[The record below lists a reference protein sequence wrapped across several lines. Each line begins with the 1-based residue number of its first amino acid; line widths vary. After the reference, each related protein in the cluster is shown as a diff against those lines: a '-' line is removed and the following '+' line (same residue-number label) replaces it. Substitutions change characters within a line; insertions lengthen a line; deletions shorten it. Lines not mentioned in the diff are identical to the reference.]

1 MVLPMPRVLFIG
13 DIVGRPGRTLL
24 LRDLEKIKQERYIDI
39 VIANAENAA
48 GGNGLTGPIAKELQ
62 AAGVDAITLGDHVWD
77 QKHFIGEIDNLPYV
91 CRPANLPAACPGKSY
106 VIVEK
111 NGFSLAVFT
120 LLGRQFMYAL
130 KGACPFTVAD
140 SMLDS
145 LRPLATAVV
154 VEIHAE
160 ATSEKIALGW
170 YLDGRAAAVL
180 GTHTH
185 VPTADLSILPQGTA
199 YQTDLGMSG
208 PYDSVLGREKAPVIQ
223 KFKTGLP
230 QVFEVAK
237 NDVHLKGAIV
247 DIDATTGKAYQ
258 VESFTYTA

>member
-1 MVLPMPRVLFIG
+1 MPRLLFIG
-13 DIVGRPGRTLL
+13 DIVGRPGRTLIL
-24 LRDLEKIKQERYIDI
+24 QDLEKIKQARSIDI

-48 GGNGLTGPIAKELQ
+48 GGNGLTGTIAKDLY

-77 QKHFIGEIDNLPYV
+77 QKAFVVEIESLPYV
-91 CRPANLPAACPGKSY
+91 CRPANLPNASPGRPF
-106 VIVEK
+106 VVVEK
-111 NGFSLAVFT
+111 NGFSLAVCT

-130 KGACPFTVAD
+130 KGDCPFAVAD
-140 SMLDS
+140 HMLDT
-145 LRPLATAVV
+145 LRPLAKAIV

-170 YLDGRAAAVL
+170 YLDGRVSAVL

-185 VPTADLSILPQGTA
+185 VPTADLHILPQGTA

-230 QVFEVAK
+230 QAFEVAK
-237 NDVHLKGAIV
+237 NDVKIKGAIV
-247 DIDATTGKAYQ
+247 DLDAATGKALH
-258 VESFTYTA
+258 VESFTYPF

>member
-13 DIVGRPGRTLL
+13 DIVGRPGRTVILK
-24 LRDLEKIKQERYIDI
+24 DLAKIKHERSIDI

-48 GGNGLTGPIAKELQ
+48 GGNGLTGTIAKDLH

-77 QKHFIGEIDNLPYV
+77 QKHFIGEIDKLPYV

-106 VIVEK
+106 VVVEK

-120 LLGRQFMYAL
+120 LLGRQFMYAV
-130 KGACPFTVAD
+130 KGDCPFAVAD
-140 SMLDS
+140 SMLAS
-145 LRPLATAVV
+145 LKPLVKAVV

-160 ATSEKIALGW
+160 ATSEKVALGW

-199 YQTDLGMSG
+199 YQTDVGMSG
-208 PYDSVLGREKAPVIQ
+208 PYDSVLGREKVPVIQ

-237 NDVHLKGAIV
+237 NDVYIKGAIV
-247 DIDATTGKAYQ
+247 DIDAKTGKASYT
-258 VESFTYTA
+258 ESFTYCS